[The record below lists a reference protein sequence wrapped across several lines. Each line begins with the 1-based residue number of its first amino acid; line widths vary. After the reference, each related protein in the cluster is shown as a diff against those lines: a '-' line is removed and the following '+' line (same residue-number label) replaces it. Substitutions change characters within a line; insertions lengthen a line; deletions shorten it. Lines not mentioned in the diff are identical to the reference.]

1 VLVLTRRVGEK
12 VVVGDDVTI
21 TVLEVRPG
29 GDVRLGID
37 APSSVRIHRAEV
49 LDAISAANAEAA
61 AAGEDTAALFR
72 AAVTGTGTPSDDDRG
87 AGSGS

>member
-1 VLVLTRRVGEK
+1 MLVLTRRVGEK

-61 AAGEDTAALFR
+61 ATGEDTAALFK